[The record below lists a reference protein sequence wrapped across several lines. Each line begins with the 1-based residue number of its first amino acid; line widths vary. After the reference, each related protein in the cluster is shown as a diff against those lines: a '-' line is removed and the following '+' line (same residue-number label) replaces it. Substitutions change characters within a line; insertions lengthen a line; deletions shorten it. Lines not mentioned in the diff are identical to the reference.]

1 MGFLAYILQVLSRED
16 ARNTLR
22 TISRSPTGCSRDP
35 RLQKC
40 LSGACCISC
49 PRLIFTFRSFE
60 GLREEQEKEK
70 VLQKKKQ
77 EEEELKRKMATG
89 EYYGFLDEIF
99 MDLYMA

>member
-1 MGFLAYILQVLSRED
+1 M
-16 ARNTLR
+16 
-22 TISRSPTGCSRDP
+22 
-35 RLQKC
+35 
-40 LSGACCISC
+40 
-49 PRLIFTFRSFE
+49 
-60 GLREEQEKEK
+60 REEQEKEK

>member
-1 MGFLAYILQVLSRED
+1 MLSRED
-16 ARNTLR
+16 AKNTPR
-22 TISRSPTGCSRDP
+22 TISRSSTGCQRDP

-40 LSGACCISC
+40 LTGACCISC

-60 GLREEQEKEK
+60 GLREEQEKKK
-70 VLQKKKQ
+70 VLQKKKR

-99 MDLYMA
+99 MDLYMV

>member
-1 MGFLAYILQVLSRED
+1 MQEIYWGPYVEDQLDAQEILSSKIVYQVPVAFLVLAWFS
-16 ARNTLR
+16 L
-22 TISRSPTGCSRDP
+22 
-35 RLQKC
+35 L
-40 LSGACCISC
+40 GA
-49 PRLIFTFRSFE
+49 L
-60 GLREEQEKEK
+60 KEK